1 MTQTSHQTVSIL
13 MWINLINDCVTNWNI
28 FAQVNIVWYFYYIER
43 LTYIL
48 AYFFLLTIDENEW
61 IETMEMAFYNISKL
75 YTIVFSLIVL
85 IIARYYLNENY
96 LNQNDFTINND
107 SIERSIIKSWKNLVT
122 LPIRNSNHNLVV
134 AIGYNNVYF
143 FFILFK

>member
-1 MTQTSHQTVSIL
+1 
-13 MWINLINDCVTNWNI
+13 
-28 FAQVNIVWYFYYIER
+28 
-43 LTYIL
+43 
-48 AYFFLLTIDENEW
+48 
-61 IETMEMAFYNISKL
+61 MEMAFYNISKL
-75 YTIVFSLIVL
+75 YSIVFSLIVL

-134 AIGYNNVYF
+134 AIGYNHVYF
-143 FFILFK
+143 FHLIQLILLLNFILELIQMLI

>member
-1 MTQTSHQTVSIL
+1 
-13 MWINLINDCVTNWNI
+13 
-28 FAQVNIVWYFYYIER
+28 
-43 LTYIL
+43 
-48 AYFFLLTIDENEW
+48 
-61 IETMEMAFYNISKL
+61 MEMAFYNISKL
-75 YTIVFSLIVL
+75 YSIVFSLIVL

-134 AIGYNNVYF
+134 AIGYNHVYLFLSYSINTIIKFYFRTNTNVDL
-143 FFILFK
+143 ILSGTELLNNLDLKADDLKNHHVLTNLKDFKECFK